1 MVRGL
6 YQVKPPLPFS
16 PGAELAGIVRAVGEG
31 VEHPRLGEAVIGLSG
46 HGACAQLCVLD
57 AARTM
62 PLPEGI
68 DFDVGAAFALT
79 YGTALHALR
88 DVRRCC
94 SPARRWPCSAPR
106 GARASRRSNA
116 ARHWVRRVIACAS
129 SAEKLALCREHGA
142 DETIDYATEDLR
154 ARLDAIAGKRGV
166 DVVFDAVGG
175 AHTETAL
182 RATGW
187 RGRLLVIGFA
197 AGEIPKLPLNLAL
210 LKERQILGVYW
221 GDWTRRDPA
230 GHVRNMRDLVAWIR
244 DGRVRP
250 AITERIGLDAVPG
263 AIERMAGAARAGQGG
278 GEPVKR
284 AAIPVR
290 GRAAQQD
297 RRFVTALARGLDIL
311 RCFSRKD
318 RELGNAEICA
328 SARASPSRP

>member
-1 MVRGL
+1 
-6 YQVKPPLPFS
+6 
-16 PGAELAGIVRAVGEG
+16 
-31 VEHPRLGEAVIGLSG
+31 
-46 HGACAQLCVLD
+46 VLD

-88 DVRRCC
+88 DV
-94 SPARRWPCSAPR
+94 
-106 GARASRRSNA
+106 GALQPNETLAVLGA
-116 ARHWVRRVIACAS
+116 AGGTGIAAIECGKVLGAKVIACAS

-142 DETIDYATEDLR
+142 DEAIDYSKEDLR

-175 AHTETAL
+175 AHTESAL

-197 AGEIPKLPLNLAL
+197 AGEIPRLPLNLAL

-230 GHVRNMRDLVAWIR
+230 GHVRNMRDLVDWIR

-250 AITERIGLDAVPG
+250 AITERVGLDGVPD
-263 AIERMAGAARAGQGG
+263 AIARMAARR
-278 GEPVKR
+278 V
-284 AAIPVR
+284 
-290 GRAAQQD
+290 
-297 RRFVTALARGLDIL
+297 
-311 RCFSRKD
+311 
-318 RELGNAEICA
+318 LGKVVVN
-328 SARASPSRP
+328 P

>member
-1 MVRGL
+1 MKAVICSRLDGPEALTVGELPDPQPGPGQVVVEVKSAALNFPDALMVRGM

-16 PGAELAGIVRAVGEG
+16 PGAELSGIVRAVGEG
-31 VEHPRLGEAVIGLSG
+31 VERSRIGEAVIGLSG

-62 PLPEGI
+62 PLPEGV

-88 DVRRCC
+88 DVAVLR
-94 SPARRWPCSAPR
+94 PNETLAVL
-106 GARASRRSNA
+106 GAAGGTGIA
-116 ARHWVRRVIACAS
+116 AIECGKAMGAKVIACAS

-175 AHTETAL
+175 PHTEPAL

-230 GHVRNMRDLVAWIR
+230 GHVKNMRDLVEWIR

-250 AITERIGLDAVPG
+250 AITERVGLDAVPD
-263 AIERMAGAARAGQGG
+263 AIARMAARR
-278 GEPVKR
+278 V
-284 AAIPVR
+284 
-290 GRAAQQD
+290 
-297 RRFVTALARGLDIL
+297 
-311 RCFSRKD
+311 
-318 RELGNAEICA
+318 LGKVVVN
-328 SARASPSRP
+328 P